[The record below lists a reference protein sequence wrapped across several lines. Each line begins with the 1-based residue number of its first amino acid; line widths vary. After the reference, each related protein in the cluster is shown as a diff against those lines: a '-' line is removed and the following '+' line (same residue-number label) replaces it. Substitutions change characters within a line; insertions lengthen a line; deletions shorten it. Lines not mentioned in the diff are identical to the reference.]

1 MHTTLV
7 VGVRARS
14 MHILHTLLY
23 FVVRNIHTTTLAS
36 RSHRTDSDSI
46 ILVVQALI
54 LCEDVMYELVR
65 NTTSSSNM
73 RSTYIHITV

>member
-14 MHILHTLLY
+14 MHIMHTLL
-23 FVVRNIHTTTLAS
+23 VRNIHTTTLAS

-65 NTTSSSNM
+65 NTTSSINM